1 MSRIALAEAL
11 EQDIR
16 DLEGV
21 FEYEKYGLSKEEAKV
36 QVKGIIKNLK
46 DHIEDLVTGTYIA

>member
-1 MSRIALAEAL
+1 MSKIALAEAL

-21 FEYEKYGLSKEEAKV
+21 FAYESYGLTKEQAQKQAKA
-36 QVKGIIKNLK
+36 IMENLK
-46 DHIEDLVTGTYIA
+46 NHIEELVQK